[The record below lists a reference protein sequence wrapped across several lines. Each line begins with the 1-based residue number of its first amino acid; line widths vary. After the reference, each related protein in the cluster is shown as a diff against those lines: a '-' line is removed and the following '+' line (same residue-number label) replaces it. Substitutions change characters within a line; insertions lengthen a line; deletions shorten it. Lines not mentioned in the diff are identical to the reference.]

1 MVMVR
6 SSLQYLSPVLTRD
19 KAELDSLARVGA
31 RAMTNKYK
39 VGSAAQVNYVAAG
52 ASDDWAKGE
61 AGIKYSYTVELP
73 DTGRHHF
80 ILPPARISG
89 TVREAARALRAMA
102 AELVRRMS

>member
-1 MVMVR
+1 M
-6 SSLQYLSPVLTRD
+6 
-19 KAELDSLARVGA
+19 DSLARVGA

-39 VGSAAQVNYVAAG
+39 VGPAAQVNYVAAG

-89 TVREAARALRAMA
+89 TVREAARAVKAMA
-102 AELVRRMS
+102 AELLRRTS